1 MADYLEKIRFS
12 SRQLLELVNDI
23 LDMSRL
29 EQGKIALNYQEFN
42 LLESLESMTAAFRVQ
57 AEREGKHFQT
67 VFDIRSKR
75 ILGDS
80 FRISQILNN
89 LLSNA
94 FKFTS
99 EGDEI
104 SLQVKQFESRG
115 SAKFQFIVRD
125 TGLGMSEE
133 FLPHLFEPYARETR
147 FTAQQISGTGLGMPI
162 VKNLVTQ
169 MSGQINVESRLG
181 EGTVFTVTVPF
192 AAAEEDTVKGK
203 TPEKKP
209 GDAAFSLK
217 GRKVLLAEDN
227 LINMEIATE
236 ILTMHGVE
244 VIQAENGVKA
254 VEAFQASAPF
264 SIDAILMDMQMPE
277 MDGCEAARRIRSLR
291 RPDSGLPIIAVT
303 ANAFAEDIAETSKA
317 GMDAHISKPID
328 FGILCRTL
336 EKLISEKS
344 L

>member
-1 MADYLEKIRFS
+1 M
-12 SRQLLELVNDI
+12 
-23 LDMSRL
+23 
-29 EQGKIALNYQEFN
+29 
-42 LLESLESMTAAFRVQ
+42 ESLP
-57 AEREGKHFQT
+57 
-67 VFDIRSKR
+67 
-75 ILGDS
+75 S
-80 FRISQILNN
+80 F
-89 LLSNA
+89 
-94 FKFTS
+94 
-99 EGDEI
+99 
-104 SLQVKQFESRG
+104 
-115 SAKFQFIVRD
+115 
-125 TGLGMSEE
+125 
-133 FLPHLFEPYARETR
+133 FLAV
-147 FTAQQISGTGLGMPI
+147 S
-162 VKNLVTQ
+162 
-169 MSGQINVESRLG
+169 
-181 EGTVFTVTVPF
+181 
-192 AAAEEDTVKGK
+192 
-203 TPEKKP
+203 
-209 GDAAFSLK
+209 AFSLK